1 MVFIKKSIPKLKYK
15 KFLKLRQNV
24 QNRPKLLKFKAK
36 KWQNIIL
43 KSRRDLKNPLKLKN
57 IDQLGYFVPKF
68 TDFFAY
74 KYRSDLYIKQKIIYF
89 YGYLKKKYLKSI
101 IKKLRKKTN
110 LSYFLVKL
118 LESRLDSVL
127 YRSHFVSSF
136 RDARQLISHGH
147 VFVNGNKIITSS
159 FVLSDGDVISLS
171 KNVHRL
177 IEKKVLNSSL
187 VPITPKYLQVNYKI
201 FHIIFLGNLKI
212 NQLVNQFSFWVS
224 FKTLIEFY
232 RYN

>member
-101 IKKLRKKTN
+101 IKKIRKKTN

-224 FKTLIEFY
+224 FKTLTEFY

>member
-1 MVFIKKSIPKLKYK
+1 M
-15 KFLKLRQNV
+15 
-24 QNRPKLLKFKAK
+24 
-36 KWQNIIL
+36 
-43 KSRRDLKNPLKLKN
+43 
-57 IDQLGYFVPKF
+57 
-68 TDFFAY
+68 
-74 KYRSDLYIKQKIIYF
+74 
-89 YGYLKKKYLKSI
+89 
-101 IKKLRKKTN
+101 
-110 LSYFLVKL
+110 SYFLVKL

-147 VFVNGNKIITSS
+147 VFVNGNKITTSS

-224 FKTLIEFY
+224 FKTLTEFY

>member
-1 MVFIKKSIPKLKYK
+1 MVFIKKSLPKLKYK

-43 KSRRDLKNPLKLKN
+43 KSRRDLKNTLKLKN

-89 YGYLKKKYLKSI
+89 YGYLKKNY
-101 IKKLRKKTN
+101 IKLIAKKIRKKN
-110 LSYFLVKL
+110 NSSYFLVKL

-147 VFVNGNKIITSS
+147 VYVNGKKINNSS

-171 KNVHRL
+171 KNIHKL
-177 IEKKVLNSSL
+177 IEKNVLNSIL
-187 VPITPKYLQVNYKI
+187 VPITPKYLQVNYRI
-201 FHIIFLGNLKI
+201 FHIVFLGDVKM
-212 NQLVNQFSFWVS
+212 NQLVNQFPFWLN
-224 FKTLIEFY
+224 FKTLTEFY

>member
-89 YGYLKKKYLKSI
+89 YGYLKKKHLKSI

-224 FKTLIEFY
+224 FKTLTEFY